1 MAVNLTI
8 YDVLQG
14 PVLTDK
20 ARILSQDKHTLVIRV
35 HPQANKP
42 QIKQAIERLFNV
54 KVQNVRTVIRKGKQK
69 LNRKNRATIVGAKRK
84 HAYINLASGYSLD
97 FAGQAA
103 QQGQTQGNG
112 AQDVN

>member
-1 MAVNLTI
+1 MAVRLSI
-8 YDVLQG
+8 YNVLQG

-20 ARILSQDKHTLVIRV
+20 ARDLSQNKKTLVIRV

-54 KVQNVRTVIRKGKQK
+54 KVKNVRTVVRKGKEK
-69 LNRKNRATIVGAKRK
+69 LNRKNRATIVGATRK

-97 FAGQAA
+97 MVGT
-103 QQGQTQGNG
+103 GQTAQVQGNG
-112 AQDVN
+112 AQHGN